1 MKRFSDAEI
10 GAALREIRRAATDRA
25 AAEVASA
32 AGLDSPIKLHHAE
45 CGKAALRAGELSA
58 VLAELGANF
67 QVLHLRL
74 HGHELQGEA
83 LRLMGAV
90 AQLMEE
96 VSG

>member
-1 MKRFSDAEI
+1 VRRFSDAQI
-10 GAALREIRRAATDRA
+10 GAALREIRRSATDRA

-32 AGLDSPIKLHHAE
+32 AGLDSPIKLYHAE
-45 CGKAALRAGELSA
+45 CGKAPLRGGELSA

-67 QVLHLRL
+67 QILHLRL
-74 HGHELQGEA
+74 HGSDLQGDA
-83 LRLMGAV
+83 MRLMGAM